1 MPVRVGGRFY
11 GNYPFRTDRRL
22 RIPRSVYR
30 VDRELELTGAFE
42 DVRVDGDRLTVTGY
56 AYITGSGAPTP
67 HAQKLQVIAV
77 RPGRLRPIRLKLPEV
92 TFDVSVKRRPD
103 LTPTGPLLSDPSW
116 AGFEATVDMGAFRGA
131 RGCKPGVWTLYLTA
145 RAGRVS
151 RRKSRLGPS
160 HFRPLRAMD
169 LPVPA
174 GLVARVAPL
183 PGNGAAVEIADEW
196 VAVRSY
202 RLIDDVL
209 ELTVD
214 VRLPGR
220 RRLTLEVVPPGS
232 ERLIHSYE
240 LSPAGAD
247 GAVEQMTARV
257 KLADIVAGPRP
268 PRRTLHDD
276 DRRIWPIRVSHG
288 KRRLP
293 LVFPMGVAHGDWR
306 YGDIRVSFA
315 ATKRGRAALIEGAPR
330 PLVTKARWT
339 EAGELEIGG
348 ELPDDMPADE
358 VVLVRRERVEHHR
371 FALERASGS
380 FTALLA
386 PAAAASLA
394 GPLPLAA
401 GTWDVCVCTAGEQD
415 EGAMVPVVIHQDLYD
430 KLPRATT
437 LSHKRFTFGVTREDL
452 GMLVAR
458 TDLDDDE
465 RGRYHQNRLQRTVY
479 RPRRSAPLR
488 DAVVYS
494 SFDASQ
500 YSDGPRAIH
509 EELVRREARLE
520 HLWVVR
526 DGRARVPDTATVV
539 RHGSRE
545 HYDALANAS
554 YVVSNDHLPPWF
566 ERRGDQVCVQTW
578 HGTPLQRIGLD
589 VPQLKKATRPQL
601 RRLDRQTANWQY
613 VVSPNRF
620 STPILRRAYALDGE
634 IIETGYPRDDQLARP
649 DLGAHTE
656 RLRHRLG
663 LPDGKRVVLYAPTY
677 REHAPGARG
686 GYRLELDLDLER
698 LRKAIGH
705 DSVLLFRK
713 HELVSDVVPALDG
726 FVYDASTYP
735 DATELLLAADVL
747 VTDYSPFMFDFANT
761 GRAMLFYAY
770 DFDAYEDEIGNFY
783 FDYLNKVPGPLLR
796 TTDDLADALNAID
809 DVRAQCARRYSAF
822 ASEFCALDDGH
833 AAARV
838 VDRLFQR

>member
-1 MPVRVGGRFY
+1 
-11 GNYPFRTDRRL
+11 
-22 RIPRSVYR
+22 
-30 VDRELELTGAFE
+30 
-42 DVRVDGDRLTVTGY
+42 
-56 AYITGSGAPTP
+56 
-67 HAQKLQVIAV
+67 
-77 RPGRLRPIRLKLPEV
+77 
-92 TFDVSVKRRPD
+92 
-103 LTPTGPLLSDPSW
+103 
-116 AGFEATVDMGAFRGA
+116 
-131 RGCKPGVWTLYLTA
+131 
-145 RAGRVS
+145 
-151 RRKSRLGPS
+151 
-160 HFRPLRAMD
+160 
-169 LPVPA
+169 VPA
-174 GLVARVAPL
+174 
-183 PGNGAAVEIADEW
+183 
-196 VAVRSY
+196 
-202 RLIDDVL
+202 
-209 ELTVD
+209 
-214 VRLPGR
+214 
-220 RRLTLEVVPPGS
+220 
-232 ERLIHSYE
+232 
-240 LSPAGAD
+240 
-247 GAVEQMTARV
+247 
-257 KLADIVAGPRP
+257 
-268 PRRTLHDD
+268 
-276 DRRIWPIRVSHG
+276 
-288 KRRLP
+288 
-293 LVFPMGVAHGDWR
+293 
-306 YGDIRVSFA
+306 
-315 ATKRGRAALIEGAPR
+315 
-330 PLVTKARWT
+330 
-339 EAGELEIGG
+339 
-348 ELPDDMPADE
+348 
-358 VVLVRRERVEHHR
+358 
-371 FALERASGS
+371 
-380 FTALLA
+380 
-386 PAAAASLA
+386 
-394 GPLPLAA
+394 
-401 GTWDVCVCTAGEQD
+401 
-415 EGAMVPVVIHQDLYD
+415 
-430 KLPRATT
+430 
-437 LSHKRFTFGVTREDL
+437 
-452 GMLVAR
+452 
-458 TDLDDDE
+458 
-465 RGRYHQNRLQRTVY
+465 
-479 RPRRSAPLR
+479 
-488 DAVVYS
+488 
-494 SFDASQ
+494 
-500 YSDGPRAIH
+500 
-509 EELVRREARLE
+509 
-520 HLWVVR
+520 
-526 DGRARVPDTATVV
+526 TATVV

-545 HYDALANAS
+545 HYDALANAC

-809 DVRAQCARRYSAF
+809 DVRAQCAQRYSAF